1 MNKKLIASAIA
12 ITTATIVC
20 CVLKVSKDKRQ
31 KREKE
36 IITKA
41 TVMSEVLERCLMYEL
56 IYYTHNKTRKRK
68 EVSTLWDEFK
78 EAYFTQYTNKTIDIY
93 ELEEII
99 DKIYQKLQELYG
111 EEKIKVRYNTNEYNI
126 TFTHLWYNTY
136 NKLERV
142 NEIIENI

>member
-1 MNKKLIASAIA
+1 MNKKLIVSALV
-12 ITTATIVC
+12 ITSATIGC

-41 TVMSEVLERCLMYEL
+41 TVMNEVLERCLMNEL
-56 IYYTHNKTRKRK
+56 TNYNHNKTRKRK
-68 EVSTLWDEFK
+68 EVSAVWDEFK

-93 ELEEII
+93 ELEETI

-111 EEKIKVRYNTNEYNI
+111 EEKIKVRYNTNEYYI
-126 TFTHLWYNTY
+126 TFTQLWYDIY
-136 NKLERV
+136 NKLSYV
-142 NEIIENI
+142 NENIENI